1 MCDIVRQKQQIRK
14 EYLNLRNKISAEEL
28 KDKSNVICQKFIDE
42 LLPQIKFNNKTIFA
56 LYLPCQNEVDNSL
69 IKRNFIEKN
78 INFSYPRLLNKK
90 EMEFI
95 KYQRN
100 SKFINSKIFK
110 NISEIEFGEIVTPEI
125 LIIPLISFDSSKMR
139 LGFGGGF
146 YDRYLNAL
154 NLQNKKALKIGLA
167 YDFQEFKGNISHD
180 KFDQKLDFIVTNNKI
195 FC

>member
-28 KDKSNVICQKFIDE
+28 KDKSSVICQKFIDE

-56 LYLPCQNEVDNSL
+56 LYLACQNEVDNSL

-90 EMEFI
+90 EMEFV
-95 KYQRN
+95 KYQKN

-167 YDFQEFKGNISHD
+167 YDFQEFKGNISYD